1 MAKINLTAL
10 LQAAKG
16 QQKKPK
22 KGPKMQA
29 RSASTI
35 SFRTK
40 DGKKVVFRA
49 KGIRKAE
56 REAKMSAYNVYVQEN
71 IHKYI
76 PAGGGLRQ
84 GRAAM
89 KKVAA
94 DWNRLQKQRAS
105 RKSRV
110 A

>member
-1 MAKINLTAL
+1 
-10 LQAAKG
+10 
-16 QQKKPK
+16 
-22 KGPKMQA
+22 
-29 RSASTI
+29 
-35 SFRTK
+35 
-40 DGKKVVFRA
+40 
-49 KGIRKAE
+49 
-56 REAKMSAYNVYVQEN
+56 MSAYNVYVQEN